1 WTRVLVARSLP
12 ASQCKLCPLP
22 ALKPVCKAVHPAIDA
37 LSQCDEVASISQL
50 IATTICPPPGRSPSS
65 ELRPLQQLGPVHAV
79 DAQGAGHC
87 FIIRPPGDLDQPP
100 APVPAAVSRLRVAQ
114 VLPALVA
121 LLCLCRAPDLAG
133 VRKPSRFMAELGEE
147 GGQSHRG
154 GDIELDAR
162 SPD

>member
-1 WTRVLVARSLP
+1 RCGTRVFVARSCD

-37 LSQCDEVASISQL
+37 LSQCDEVASIGQL

-65 ELRPLQQLGPVHAV
+65 ELWPLQQLGSAHTV
-79 DAQGAGHC
+79 DAQGQRHGGV
-87 FIIRPPGDLDQPP
+87 IRPPCDLDQPP

-121 LLCLCRAPDLAG
+121 LL
-133 VRKPSRFMAELGEE
+133 
-147 GGQSHRG
+147 
-154 GDIELDAR
+154 
-162 SPD
+162 